1 VLIEMT
7 NYVSNSTELNIQTNS
22 NSYGPNFVDGL
33 KLFGWSLSPI
43 FIIFVPIGLIFIF
56 RQFNYPNYLLIGIPV
71 ILSIPIL
78 YSVSIA
84 PDTRY
89 VYPLFPIFCVISV
102 FGVKGICEKFQNK
115 KMILSIVIIIIISG
129 SIIFLDVKKVDFTE
143 DTEAYE
149 ITKLL
154 KNNIKGVN
162 EGPKIIQY
170 MQIVELENKWP
181 FKETTGEQI
190 KEYKIKTTS
199 SLNYNTLNEFITS
212 QKLNI
217 THLVVDENESN
228 PDYVLD
234 ILSNEDNFP
243 YLIKEFDSLENYYNY
258 HVKIYRIDYNIFDNT
273 QN

>member
-1 VLIEMT
+1 M
-7 NYVSNSTELNIQTNS
+7 
-22 NSYGPNFVDGL
+22 
-33 KLFGWSLSPI
+33 
-43 FIIFVPIGLIFIF
+43 
-56 RQFNYPNYLLIGIPV
+56 
-71 ILSIPIL
+71 
-78 YSVSIA
+78 
-84 PDTRY
+84 
-89 VYPLFPIFCVISV
+89 
-102 FGVKGICEKFQNK
+102 
-115 KMILSIVIIIIISG
+115 
-129 SIIFLDVKKVDFTE
+129 
-143 DTEAYE
+143 
-149 ITKLL
+149 
-154 KNNIKGVN
+154 N